1 MPRAKR
7 RPRVASQTRRPRKR
21 GRSYGPV
28 DMRGAISSLQ
38 HARGQLIS
46 QRDLLD
52 ARIQA
57 VDSALAAMGAALPRG
72 PVAAGPRRGRP
83 GGRGPRPGSLK
94 SVITTVLTGKG
105 IMAVKDITAGV
116 LKAGY
121 KTRNKTLAKSVG
133 IALAEMKNVAKIGR
147 GRFRLK

>member
-1 MPRAKR
+1 M
-7 RPRVASQTRRPRKR
+7 
-21 GRSYGPV
+21 
-28 DMRGAISSLQ
+28 
-38 HARGQLIS
+38 
-46 QRDLLD
+46 
-52 ARIQA
+52 
-57 VDSALAAMGAALPRG
+57 
-72 PVAAGPRRGRP
+72 
-83 GGRGPRPGSLK
+83 GPRPGSLK

>member
-57 VDSALAAMGAALPRG
+57 VDSALAAWARAPAR
-72 PVAAGPRRGRP
+72 
-83 GGRGPRPGSLK
+83 
-94 SVITTVLTGKG
+94 
-105 IMAVKDITAGV
+105 
-116 LKAGY
+116 
-121 KTRNKTLAKSVG
+121 
-133 IALAEMKNVAKIGR
+133 
-147 GRFRLK
+147 